1 MTPRTPATV
10 WLTPPAIAEELGIRQ
25 SKIAT
30 WIRSGELTAVD
41 VSESRG
47 GRPRWRI
54 RRADL
59 EAFLLRRQS
68 QKPAEPIRRR
78 RRQDEGVIKFF

>member
-1 MTPRTPATV
+1 MTRTPTTV

-25 SKIAT
+25 SKVAAWIA
-30 WIRSGELTAVD
+30 SGELTAVD
-41 VSESRG
+41 LSENRG

-54 RRADL
+54 RRSDL

-68 QKPAEPIRRR
+68 QKPAEPVRRR
-78 RRQDEGVIKFF
+78 KRQTGVIEFF

>member
-1 MTPRTPATV
+1 MTT

-25 SKIAT
+25 SKIAA
-30 WIRSGELTAVD
+30 WIASGELIAVD
-41 VSESRG
+41 LSESRG

-54 RRADL
+54 RRSDL

-78 RRQDEGVIKFF
+78 KRQDTGVIKFF